1 LSIFCN
7 FFDRIAECV
16 WAIHPPPLTTTLT
29 SPASEAIQSQRAL
42 LWAALAVPFLY
53 YGTMLVSA
61 FFYPGYNHVT
71 QYASELGSSEARYP
85 AIFNI
90 GTITTGVIMI
100 AAAAGIYRAAVAA
113 GARRAFAGVGAVCLA
128 LFGVSL
134 VLGGLFPMPD
144 PRHGGFGLG
153 LAMLL
158 APPAL
163 AIALWK
169 RPELRTLARFLLA
182 DALAML
188 VLFAIMMG
196 IGALVTRSNVGLFQR
211 AYSLTVFPWVGIAGF
226 ALLRRTRE
234 YL

>member
-1 LSIFCN
+1 MSATGRS
-7 FFDRIAECV
+7 D
-16 WAIHPPPLTTTLT
+16 
-29 SPASEAIQSQRAL
+29 RAL

-53 YGTMLVSA
+53 YGTMLVAAA
-61 FFYPGYNHVT
+61 FFPGYSHVS
-71 QYASELGSSEARYP
+71 QYASELGSGDARYP

-90 GTITTGVIMI
+90 GTITTGLVTIV
-100 AAAAGIYRAAVAA
+100 AAAGIYRAAVAA
-113 GARRAFAGVGAVCLA
+113 GARRAFAGVGAVGLA

-134 VLGGLFPMPD
+134 VLGGWFPMPD

-169 RPELRTLARFLLA
+169 RAELRPLAKFLLA
-182 DALAML
+182 DAVVML

-196 IGALVTRSNVGLFQR
+196 VGALVTRSNVGLFQR
-211 AYSLTVFPWVGIAGF
+211 AYSLTGFPWVGITGF
-226 ALLRRTRE
+226 ALLRRG
-234 YL
+234 